1 MSSTFTRTHKPSRV
15 LASLLAAA
23 LLSLG
28 AASTA
33 LAQGVR
39 AEIGKP
45 LQQASELLR
54 AGKAKEA
61 LAKAREADAVGGKSA
76 AEQLVID
83 RMKAAAAQR
92 AADFPT
98 AIAALEAIHPKVSG
112 AEAGQIAEQL
122 AAAYAQT
129 RNNAKATEWVNKAVA
144 AGNTGGTVR
153 QLQQYLQGAS
163 GDYAAIARD
172 AAAAVQAAEQAGRRP
187 GEDDLLRLADAQNRQ
202 GQTNAYV
209 ATLEKLLLNYP
220 KKDYWNAYLGRLAR
234 KTGFSARYELDLLR
248 LRLASGTL
256 VKTEEYMEM
265 AQLALQAGF
274 PAEARKIVEQ
284 GYANKLLGTG
294 AEAGRHQR
302 LRDLAVK
309 QEADSKANLAGQVT
323 EAETAKD
330 GDALVKWGYAY
341 VTLGEVDK
349 GIALIQQGIAM
360 PGLKRPD
367 EARLRLGMAQLQSP
381 KARSAALQTLRGVR
395 GTDGTSDIARLWT
408 AVQP

>member
-1 MSSTFTRTHKPSRV
+1 MPSLKSMKSLRLLTT
-15 LASLLAAA
+15 LAAAA
-23 LLSLG
+23 LLTLG
-28 AASTA
+28 ATTGAH
-33 LAQGVR
+33 AQGVR

-54 AGKAKEA
+54 AGKAREA
-61 LAKAREADAVGGKSA
+61 LGKVREAEAVGGKTA

-98 AIAALEAIHPKVSG
+98 AIAALESIHPKVSG

-129 RNNAKATEWVNKAVA
+129 RNNGKATEWMNKAIA
-144 AGNTGGTVR
+144 AGNNSPTIK
-153 QLQQYLQGAS
+153 QLQQFLLGAS

-187 GEDDLLRLADAQNRQ
+187 AEDDLLRLADAQNRL

-209 ATLEKLLLNYP
+209 GTLERLLLNYP

-234 KTGFSARYELDLLR
+234 KTGFSQRYELDLLR

-256 VKTEEYMEM
+256 VKTEEYMEI

-274 PAEARKIVEQ
+274 PAEARKIIDQ

-302 LRDLAVK
+302 LRDLAIK
-309 QEADSKANLAGQVT
+309 QEGEAKANLGNLAAQ
-323 EAETAKD
+323 AEVAKD
-330 GDALVKWGYAY
+330 GDALVKYGYAF
-341 VTLGEVDK
+341 VTQGEVEK
-349 GIALIQQGIAM
+349 GIALIQAGAAM
-360 PGLKRPD
+360 PGIKRPD

-381 KARSAALQTLRGVR
+381 KSRSAGLQTLRSVR
-395 GTDGTSDIARLWT
+395 GTDGTADIARLWT